1 MSTST
6 SYSDGIGFRTG
17 SSKLDGGHGF
27 TGGSSRDGAVT
38 PMTKGYFFVF
48 FAFPGMIFDA
58 SMSAADAK
66 QYLLNAAV
74 DFQPHADRQL
84 QILEDKAVGGAT
96 SNFIVGQTTT
106 TDFSLTFKE
115 FASAPI
121 YRVHAK
127 WTSYIDPF
135 LGASTIA
142 DIFAPSEY
150 KGSVMVIQTKP
161 VARVNKDDWK
171 LTDIIKVDLYDGV
184 FPLPDPSSPFNNGV
198 EQMEKVSI
206 PVQYK
211 FDGQPLTEV
220 DADTLNQ
227 ALEVL
232 QNADIY
238 KMTNEIYTKLSVSG
252 KILSGINT

>member
-1 MSTST
+1 MSNYT
-6 SYSDGIGFRTG
+6 DGITFRTNTSIPSG
-17 SSKLDGGHGF
+17 GNGYDGG
-27 TGGSSRDGAVT
+27 SERDESAT
-38 PMTKGYFFVF
+38 PFTKGYFFVF
-48 FAFPGMIFDA
+48 FALPGTLFN
-58 SMSAADAK
+58 STMSANDAK
-66 QYLLNAAV
+66 QYLLNSAI

-84 QILEDKAVGGAT
+84 QTVEVKGIGNTTA
-96 SNFIVGQTTT
+96 NFIVGQQTTQ
-106 TDFSLTFKE
+106 DFSLTFKE
-115 FASAPI
+115 YATSPI
-121 YRVHAK
+121 CKIHKK
-127 WTSYIDPF
+127 WTSYINPF
-135 LGASTIA
+135 LGGSTVA
-142 DIFAPSEY
+142 DVFAPSEY
-150 KGSVMVIQTKP
+150 NGSVMVIQTKP